1 MAAAFL
7 EDGDGIDSSIS
18 SNEDFEE
25 SKPRETHKLLKEPED
40 VFGDLKKLFQATK
53 FDDANI
59 GHTSLKPDA
68 KPKFFTPIVKL
79 GCAMV

>member
-1 MAAAFL
+1 MATAFL
-7 EDGDGIDSSIS
+7 VDGDGIDSSIS

-25 SKPRETHKLLKEPED
+25 SNPQETHNLLKED

-68 KPKFFTPIVKL
+68 KPNLFTPILKL

>member
-1 MAAAFL
+1 MATAFL
-7 EDGDGIDSSIS
+7 VDGDGIDSSIS

-25 SKPRETHKLLKEPED
+25 LKPQETHNLLKED

-53 FDDANI
+53 FDDGNI
-59 GHTSLKPDA
+59 GHTNLKPDA
-68 KPKFFTPIVKL
+68 KPKLFTPILKL